1 MPISNTIPNTGKIH
15 TIIKDIHQGQGSRKI
30 PALLDKIVK
39 EFAIASRK
47 YIDIVGEAPYGFGEM
62 QLSGLLVPGLVKH
75 ADAFLSECPI
85 LRKNKKTKIDTS
97 GRVDFWIRYEDF
109 DLYMEVK
116 HDYDA
121 FSTDNIK
128 DRVFQKWDEANNFQN
143 SRIKEH
149 AKAAS
154 VNPDKVYTISLAVV
168 TVYDKDK
175 DDENVPSYKYEEMIQ
190 IQKNYFTNLESPK
203 PNWSALWQPHDRLI
217 SNSYWELESNYQ
229 YYPGVIFLAK
239 IQKI

>member
-39 EFAIASRK
+39 EFRNSFQKVYRYSWGSPIWFWRNAAI
-47 YIDIVGEAPYGFGEM
+47 
-62 QLSGLLVPGLVKH
+62 GLLVSRTRQTCWTL
-75 ADAFLSECPI
+75 FLSECPI

-109 DLYMEVK
+109 DFVYGSQARFMMLLAPIILK
-116 HDYDA
+116 
-121 FSTDNIK
+121 T
-128 DRVFQKWDEANNFQN
+128 VFFKKWDEANNFQN

-154 VNPDKVYTISLAVV
+154 VNP
-168 TVYDKDK
+168 
-175 DDENVPSYKYEEMIQ
+175 E
-190 IQKNYFTNLESPK
+190 
-203 PNWSALWQPHDRLI
+203 
-217 SNSYWELESNYQ
+217 
-229 YYPGVIFLAK
+229 
-239 IQKI
+239 